1 MYRGVWYTGAI
12 NEEEGSDMPMEDMLE
27 MLKSCC
33 RRGLERLYP
42 AGVPPAAMWRYRHEL
57 ELVERAGT
65 AEEYLLFRE
74 ISKAAERTFSKIYVP
89 NSVQGTMLV
98 YLLGD
103 HDLNPLS
110 AHYYCTAC
118 GYYTEPKG
126 AVVGLD
132 LPPADCPHCGKPLRR
147 DGFSLRR
154 QWSDSAV
161 EMGAFSYWFS
171 NGFYPTGC
179 RVIEQHYRKRGRCA
193 VPSACWRDSADRYE
207 SHGMV
212 VLPRGKT
219 MDTMPEALKIRDEF
233 GVLCIDVTDLDKVPI
248 PLSLRRTELLDRME
262 ALQRESGISLSEL
275 PVILPTR
282 TLLQDMLATD
292 IPDKEQRTLLR
303 RQKPATIGAIMD
315 CLTACCNLYER
326 PDGDNIRHDSLY
338 EKLQWDEQFARSFA
352 EYPVYSREGLYDLL
366 RRAGCDREGAFEMS
380 ESIRRG
386 RWCFDPEQRAQC
398 LPQKL
403 LWQCAHIVYLS
414 GRAPGC
420 WWELQYLRMAQYLHL
435 VPQTFYRVMWGV

>member
-1 MYRGVWYTGAI
+1 
-12 NEEEGSDMPMEDMLE
+12 MPMEDMLE

-33 RRGLERLYP
+33 RRELERLYP

-74 ISKAAERTFSKIYVP
+74 ISKAAERAFSKIYVP

-171 NGFYPTGC
+171 NSFYPTGC

-193 VPSACWRDSADRYE
+193 VPAACWWDSADRYE
-207 SHGMV
+207 SFGMV

-219 MDTMPEALKIRDEF
+219 MDTMPETLKIRDEF
-233 GVLCIDVTDLDKVPI
+233 GVLCIDVTDLDKVPV

-262 ALQRESGISLSEL
+262 ALQRESGMLLSEL

-282 TLLQDMLATD
+282 TLLQDLLATD
-292 IPDKEQRTLLR
+292 IPDKEERALLR
-303 RQKPATIGAIMD
+303 RQKPTTIGAIMD

-326 PDGDNIRHDSLY
+326 PGGDNIHHDSLY
-338 EKLQWDEQFARSFA
+338 EKLQRDEQFARSFA

-386 RWCFDPEQRAQC
+386 RWCFDPEQWEQW
-398 LPQKL
+398 LPKKL
-403 LWQCAHIVYLS
+403 LWQCARIVYLS
-414 GRAPGC
+414 GRVPGC
-420 WWELQYLRMAQYLHL
+420 W
-435 VPQTFYRVMWGV
+435 

>member
-1 MYRGVWYTGAI
+1 
-12 NEEEGSDMPMEDMLE
+12 MPMEDMLE

-33 RRGLERLYP
+33 RRELERLYP

-132 LPPADCPHCGKPLRR
+132 LPPADCPHCGKILRR

-154 QWSDSAV
+154 QWSDQQV
-161 EMGAFSYWFS
+161 EMGISAYRFS
-171 NGFYPTGC
+171 NSFYPTGC

-193 VPSACWRDSADRYE
+193 VPAACWWDSADRYE
-207 SHGMV
+207 SFGMV

-219 MDTMPEALKIRDEF
+219 MDTMPESLKTYDEF
-233 GVLCIDVTDLDKVPI
+233 GVLCIDVTDLDKVPV
-248 PLSLRRTELLDRME
+248 PLELRRMELLDRME
-262 ALQRESGISLSEL
+262 ALQRESGILFSEL

-292 IPDKEQRTLLR
+292 IPDKEEQALLR
-303 RQKPATIGAIMD
+303 RQKPATIGAIID

-326 PDGDNIRHDSLY
+326 PGGDSTSYDSLY
-338 EKLQWDEQFARSFA
+338 RKLRWDERFARSFA

-366 RRAGCDREGAFEMS
+366 REMA
-380 ESIRRG
+380 
-386 RWCFDPEQRAQC
+386 AQ
-398 LPQKL
+398 
-403 LWQCAHIVYLS
+403 
-414 GRAPGC
+414 G
-420 WWELQYLRMAQYLHL
+420 
-435 VPQTFYRVMWGV
+435 

>member
-1 MYRGVWYTGAI
+1 
-12 NEEEGSDMPMEDMLE
+12 MPMEDMLE

-33 RRGLERLYP
+33 RRELERLYP

-126 AVVGLD
+126 VVVGLD

-179 RVIEQHYRKRGRCA
+179 RVIEQHYRKRGRRA

-207 SHGMV
+207 PDGMV
-212 VLPRGKT
+212 VLPGGS
-219 MDTMPEALKIRDEF
+219 ALATRP
-233 GVLCIDVTDLDKVPI
+233 GARAAAAGSPA
-248 PLSLRRTELLDRME
+248 P
-262 ALQRESGISLSEL
+262 
-275 PVILPTR
+275 PPTR
-282 TLLQDMLATD
+282 SRRSA
-292 IPDKEQRTLLR
+292 IQR
-303 RQKPATIGAIMD
+303 
-315 CLTACCNLYER
+315 
-326 PDGDNIRHDSLY
+326 S
-338 EKLQWDEQFARSFA
+338 ARS
-352 EYPVYSREGLYDLL
+352 DL
-366 RRAGCDREGAFEMS
+366 
-380 ESIRRG
+380 
-386 RWCFDPEQRAQC
+386 
-398 LPQKL
+398 
-403 LWQCAHIVYLS
+403 
-414 GRAPGC
+414 
-420 WWELQYLRMAQYLHL
+420 
-435 VPQTFYRVMWGV
+435 